1 MDLIRYL
8 FGSSKRDIFA
18 QRLLRRIQEAGETRE
33 IRYERDTYQFRFFEQ
48 GEAAG
53 IAKLGQLFIQYDR
66 LAAGQ
71 RDAFL
76 TQIAR
81 EILAHHK
88 PIPEAFE
95 DAQCDILPIVRNR
108 SYLETEY
115 LQRRLQG
122 KPRIDPEYIE
132 IGDHLLAVPIYDL
145 PETTRRINPQHRQ
158 QWNRS
163 LYQLME
169 TALENLDLIKAT
181 ITTLDER
188 VFLFRNQDNYDASRL
203 LQLDRIRDLPVHGLP
218 VAMVPTR
225 DCLLITG
232 DEDNLGMQLMVDIAR
247 QHLQDPYPIS
257 VTPCRMTGEGWQTW
271 LPPPGHPLHREMN
284 ELRLQGLSEE
294 YRTQH
299 EAIET
304 ALAETGRKGFVA
316 NYYLFRDLDSRELMS
331 YCVLPVCPY
340 ALLPQTDIVV
350 FMDQHHMKPLASGRW
365 DSVQAILDSKLENL
379 ETYPPRYRVLSFPS
393 EDELRQIGTIPR
405 FRL

>member
-18 QRLLRRIQEAGETRE
+18 QRLLRRIKEAGETRE

-48 GEAAG
+48 GEPAG
-53 IAKLGQLFIQYDR
+53 SANLGKLFHQYDR
-66 LAAGQ
+66 LPAGQ

-95 DAQCDILPIVRNR
+95 DAQCDILPIVRSR
-108 SYLETEY
+108 SYLETEN
-115 LQRRLQG
+115 LLRRLQG
-122 KPRIDPEYIE
+122 EPKTNPQYLE

-145 PETTRRINPQHRQ
+145 PETTRRIDPQLRQ

-163 LYQLME
+163 LYELME
-169 TALENLDLIKAT
+169 TSLENLDQIKAT

-188 VFLFRNQDNYDASRL
+188 VFLFRNQDNYDAARL
-203 LQLDRIRDLPVHGLP
+203 LLLERIRDLPVHGLP
-218 VAMVPTR
+218 VAMVPAR
-225 DCLLITG
+225 DCLMITG

-284 ELRLQGLSEE
+284 ELRLQGLVEE

-304 ALAETGRKGFVA
+304 TLAATGRKGFVA
-316 NYYLFRDLDSRELMS
+316 NYYLFRDLDTRELIS
-331 YCVLPVCPY
+331 YCVWPECSY

-350 FMDQHHMKPLASGRW
+350 FMDQHHMKPLASGKW
-365 DSVQAILDSKLENL
+365 ASVQAILGSQLEDL
-379 ETYPPRYRVLSFPS
+379 ETYPPRFRVLSFPS
-393 EDELRQIGTIPR
+393 EDALRQIGSIPR